1 MKFILTLDALQSL
14 LFLSAAASVSGLKTL
29 ERNFATSMETASD
42 YGAFMEKF
50 TLPPNSAPSLPL
62 NSLTFAVKEMYVL
75 FFLHHNILIVSKFSF
90 ADLKVS

>member
-1 MKFILTLDALQSL
+1 MIFL
-14 LFLSAAASVSGLKTL
+14 LASSSISGLKTL
-29 ERNFATSMETASD
+29 DRSFTTGMETASD
-42 YGAFMEKF
+42 YGAFTEKF